1 MLRQTVNKL
10 LFLFD
15 YELYLADVISALDHL
30 ASNLS
35 EVEAHDGFTLGLLVV
50 ISHESVAF
58 P

>member
-50 ISHESVAF
+50 ISH
-58 P
+58 